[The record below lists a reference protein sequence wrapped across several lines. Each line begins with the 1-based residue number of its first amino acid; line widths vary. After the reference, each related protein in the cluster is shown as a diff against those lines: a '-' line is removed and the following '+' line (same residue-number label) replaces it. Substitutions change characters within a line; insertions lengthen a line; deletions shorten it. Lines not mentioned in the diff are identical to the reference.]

1 MAKLLANGRE
11 GNQMKKINEK
21 KLKSKL
27 TYIFKTYGV
36 PPELRVKI
44 FDAIERSF
52 VEDGESKPVNWP
64 F

>member
-1 MAKLLANGRE
+1 
-11 GNQMKKINEK
+11 MKKINET
-21 KLKSKL
+21 KLKRKL

-36 PPELRVKI
+36 PPALRVKI

-52 VEDGESKPVNWP
+52 VEDEENDNVKWP

>member
-1 MAKLLANGRE
+1 
-11 GNQMKKINEK
+11 MKKINEK